1 MLYDRHMQPNQQ
13 ITTDNLQGG
22 AQLQQQDT
30 TTRYQQTGGVGQDA
44 LAPDQYQNLDN
55 LSVQGTTNGSTDTAV
70 TAGTN
75 SPEAILL
82 VTLLVVIAGMLVVR
96 RLFFKAPVV
105 ALPKPIA
112 ESDGA
117 VATQAE
123 PKATK
128 SKKKKSAKKPASKV
142 KKPTKKAKKSSKK

>member
-1 MLYDRHMQPNQQ
+1 MQPNQQ
-13 ITTDNLQGG
+13 ATTDSLQGG

-55 LSVQGTTNGSTDTAV
+55 LSVQGTTNGSVDTAV

-82 VTLLVVIAGMLVVR
+82 VMLLVVVAGMLVIR
-96 RLFFKAPVV
+96 KLFFKSPVV
-105 ALPKPIA
+105 GVPKPVA
-112 ESDGA
+112 ESEETFA
-117 VATQAE
+117 AE
-123 PKATK
+123 AAPKTTK
-128 SKKKKSAKKPASKV
+128 SKKKKSAKKPTSKV
-142 KKPTKKAKKSSKK
+142 KKPTKKAKKPGKK